1 MKRLIAIIVTGA
13 LTLMFLLPNSSLATG
28 VKGGIKIGVSSAKLH
43 GEDVEELD
51 DYLGEDLKSNTGIC
65 AAGFITINI
74 TEMFAIQPEVLYIKK
89 GTKYEEGI
97 NGETGTLWFN
107 LTYLEIPVLAKIMV
121 PTQGSVKPFLFA
133 GPAVALK
140 LSTKLKAEVG
150 GDSIEV
156 ESEELNEML
165 KGTDFG
171 LVIGGG
177 LDIGLG
183 APGTGSI
190 SVDIR
195 YSLGL
200 TNIFDVEGEEI
211 KVRNGAFSLMVGF
224 SF

>member
-1 MKRLIAIIVTGA
+1 MKRLITIIVTGVLA
-13 LTLMFLLPNSSLATG
+13 FMFLLPNPSSAAE
-28 VKGGIKIGVSSAKLH
+28 VKGGLKIGVSSAKLY
-43 GEDVEELD
+43 GEDVEEAD
-51 DYLGEDLKSNTGIC
+51 DFLGEDLKSNTGIC

-89 GTKYEEGI
+89 GAKYEEAI
-97 NGETGTLWFN
+97 NGETGKLWFN
-107 LTYLEIPVLAKIMV
+107 LTYLEIPVLAKIIF
-121 PTQGSVKPFLFA
+121 PSPGGVKPFLFA
-133 GPAVALK
+133 GPAVAIK
-140 LSTKLKAEVG
+140 LSTKLKMKVG
-150 GDSIEV
+150 GDSVEV
-156 ESEELNEML
+156 ESEEVNEML

-177 LDIGLG
+177 VDIGLG

-200 TNIFDVEGEEI
+200 AKIFDVEGEDI
-211 KVRNGAFSLMVGF
+211 KIKNGAFSLMVGY

>member
-1 MKRLIAIIVTGA
+1 MKKLITIIVTVV
-13 LTLMFLLPNSSLATG
+13 LTLMFLLPNLSLATG
-28 VKGGIKIGVSSAKLH
+28 VKGGIKIGVSSSKFT
-43 GEDVEELD
+43 GPDIEDMDEF
-51 DYLGEDLKSNTGIC
+51 LGVDLKSNTGIC

-74 TEMFAIQPEVLYIKK
+74 AEMFAIQPEVLYIKK
-89 GTKYEEGI
+89 GAKYEEGI
-97 NGETGTLWFN
+97 NGETAKFWFN
-107 LTYLEIPVLAKIMV
+107 LTYLEIPVLAKITV

-140 LSTKLKAEVG
+140 LSTKLKMEVG
-150 GDSIEV
+150 GDSVEV
-156 ESEELNEML
+156 ESEEVNEML

-200 TNIFDVEGEEI
+200 TNIFDVEGEDI
-211 KVRNGAFSLMVGF
+211 KVRNGAFSIMVGY